1 MSIEVWASN
10 PAHKVI
16 GQRIEEER
24 LEPEAVI
31 RGRRAI
37 VFSILFDKRKG
48 WTPEKAEAWLKS
60 HWGKPYKDVTYKYG
74 KRAKYLHYELLPS
87 EEVKKY
93 KKYGVRSQVW
103 SKKYGIVVRYVF
115 TENFR
120 PEELKEK
127 RLRRRVPRAKHL
139 LPEIQEFIKANK
151 DLDETELSKRILDK
165 FGVAIEPR
173 KIRKILKGRKKR
185 KIKRKEVDM
194 AVAVGR
200 LPGSIMREAMERLR
214 AGEFKTKGQ
223 ALKWAWKEA
232 KARGL
237 VSPRRRGR
245 PKGLSISEE
254 IEMDVSAYIPIDEL
268 PESVAESIE
277 LAPYKT
283 VAEILANPVTH
294 ITRTAWFK
302 KRVEELV
309 KRGKDAQEI
318 ADILSREVIEAV
330 KKHKKFPYKVI
341 ATKVSRGEFEAKRK
355 TGKEYKVRPT
365 EYLRAVSA
373 KPITR
378 KQVTRMAKI
387 IFKDQYGGDIER
399 FPIYNIIPTKKP
411 AKGRAFSME
420 WLNDVVIKKKGKVG
434 NAPHLVAFV
443 EACRKAK
450 LDPTRKLTEDEL
462 RSLKK
467 TYWLTL
473 QEIGKAKIDKAK
485 EKVDKLRKATKL
497 EEIFEILPAEKYE
510 PKYKVWEKTIEK
522 LEEELPK
529 RRGRRKVA
537 ETVAEDLGS
546 DLVASFVEEAVE
558 EEIDEEVGAFPGYRD
573 IPVFAGDVFIT
584 IWIRQLL
591 KIVIN
596 WLKDRLPGNIKGNAE
611 AVSGWLRP
619 VLLFV
624 LADLWENQIYR
635 RLPVT
640 LPFGLGRFVGL
651 VGKTI
656 AILDLFKQVKGLW
669 SPLEKVIPVESEV
682 GVLPSPSTPFREDFI
697 ETHEAIPYGTVK
709 VEVPD
714 ELLTGEPIELTDEE
728 VQALLGIETYKGE
741 TEAYLGSEEYKG
753 ETGAYLGSE
762 EYKGGEFE
770 LGSDI
775 FEE

>member
-1 MSIEVWASN
+1 MSIGVLASN
-10 PAHKVI
+10 PGHKII
-16 GQRIEEER
+16 GQRIEEEK
-24 LEPEAVI
+24 LEPEAII

-74 KRAKYLHYELLPS
+74 KRAKYLHYELLPF
-87 EEVKKY
+87 EEVEKY
-93 KKYGVRSQVW
+93 KKYGVRSQTW

-115 TENFR
+115 IENFK
-120 PEELKEK
+120 PKELKEK

-151 DLDETELSKRILDK
+151 DLDESELSKRILDK

-173 KIRKILKGRKKR
+173 KIRKILKGRKKQ

-200 LPGSIMREAMERLR
+200 LPGPIMREAMERLR

-223 ALKWAWKEA
+223 ALKWAWRVAKE
-232 KARGL
+232 KGL
-237 VSPRRRGR
+237 VSPRRRKR
-245 PKGLSISEE
+245 LKGLSISEE
-254 IEMDVSAYIPIDEL
+254 IDADVSAYIPIDEL

-283 VAEILANPVTH
+283 VAEILANPMTH
-294 ITRTAWFK
+294 ITRTTWFK
-302 KRVEELV
+302 NRVEELV
-309 KRGKDAQEI
+309 KAGKDAQEI
-318 ADILSREVIEAV
+318 SDILSREIIEEV
-330 KKHKKFPYKVI
+330 KKHKKFPYKII
-341 ATKVSRGEFEAKRK
+341 ATKVKRKGFKAKRGK
-355 TGKEYKVRPT
+355 TEYVVRPT
-365 EYLRAVSA
+365 EYFKAVSA

-387 IFKDQYGGDIER
+387 IFKKKYGSDIER

-411 AKGRAFSME
+411 TKGRAFSME
-420 WLNDVVIKKKGKVG
+420 WLNDVVIKKGGKVG
-434 NAPHLVAFV
+434 DAPHLVAFV
-443 EACRKAK
+443 EACRAHGLEPTKK
-450 LDPTRKLTEDEL
+450 LSEKEL
-462 RSLKK
+462 KELKK
-467 TYWLTL
+467 TYWLKL
-473 QEIGKAKIDKAK
+473 QEIGSTKIEKAKKKAK
-485 EKVDKLRKATKL
+485 ALRESTEL
-497 EEIFEILPAEKYE
+497 EEVFKILPAKKYRPKYE
-510 PKYKVWEKTIEK
+510 AWEETIEE

-529 RRGRRKVA
+529 RRGKRKVA

-546 DLVASFVEEAVE
+546 DLVTSFVEEAVE
-558 EEIDEEVGAFPGYRD
+558 EEIEEEVGAFPGYRD
-573 IPVFAGDVFIT
+573 IPVFAGDIFIA

-591 KIVIN
+591 KIIIN
-596 WLKDRLPGNIKGNAE
+596 WLKDRLPDNIKGNAE
-611 AVSGWLRP
+611 AISGWLRP

-669 SPLEKVIPVESEV
+669 SPLGKVIPVESEV
-682 GVLPSPSTPFREDFI
+682 GVLPSSTSIFREDFI
-697 ETHEAIPYGTVK
+697 ETQEAIPYGTVK

-714 ELLTGEPIELTDEE
+714 ELLTGEPIELTNEE

-753 ETGAYLGSE
+753 ETEAYLGSE